1 VKDMKLLIVDDN
13 PDNIEILKY
22 KLRQVDSTYNIME
35 SHTGLDAIEKV
46 KKDIPDIIL
55 LDIMMPGMDG
65 FEVAKTIKKIFPD
78 NFIPIIMV
86 TAREDVDSKIRGL
99 ASGGDDYLTKPF
111 EITELQARIKS
122 LMRIR
127 ELQNKIAEMN
137 KKILV
142 SERLSA
148 VVATVATLNHE
159 INNPLCSMLLDL
171 QMLQLNKEFNA
182 IPIEI
187 QEKIKKIETSAARI
201 ADITKKLSDLQEIS
215 IKEYIGKSEI
225 LDVDK

>member
-1 VKDMKLLIVDDN
+1 MKLLIVDDN

>member
-1 VKDMKLLIVDDN
+1 MKLLIVDDN

-22 KLRQVDSTYNIME
+22 KLRQVDDSYSIIE
-35 SHTGLDAIEKV
+35 SNAGLDALEKV
-46 KKDIPDIIL
+46 KNEKPDIIL

-65 FEVAKTIKKIFPD
+65 FEVAKRIKSSFPD
-78 NFIPIIMV
+78 DFIPIIMV

-127 ELQNKIAEMN
+127 ELQDKITEMN
-137 KKILV
+137 EKLLV

-171 QMLQLNKEFNA
+171 QMLQLSSAFGS
-182 IPIEI
+182 IPQEI
-187 QEKIKKIETSAARI
+187 QEKIKKIESSAARI
-201 ADITKKLSDLQEIS
+201 ADITKKLSELQEIS
-215 IKEYIGKSEI
+215 TKEYVGKSELI
-225 LDVDK
+225 EVKK

>member
-1 VKDMKLLIVDDN
+1 MKLLIVDDN

-22 KLRQVDSTYNIME
+22 KLRQVDDSYSIIE
-35 SHTGLDAIEKV
+35 SNAGLDALEKV
-46 KKDIPDIIL
+46 KNEKPDIIL

-65 FEVAKTIKKIFPD
+65 FEVAKRIKSNFPD
-78 NFIPIIMV
+78 DFIPIIMV

-127 ELQNKIAEMN
+127 ELQDKITEMN
-137 KKILV
+137 EKLLV

-171 QMLQLNKEFNA
+171 QMLQLSSAFGS
-182 IPIEI
+182 IPQEI
-187 QEKIKKIETSAARI
+187 QEKIKKIESSAARI
-201 ADITKKLSDLQEIS
+201 ADITKKLSELQEIS
-215 IKEYIGKSEI
+215 TKEYVGRSELI
-225 LDVDK
+225 EVKK

>member
-1 VKDMKLLIVDDN
+1 MKLLIVDDN

-22 KLRQVDSTYNIME
+22 KLRQVDDSYTIME
-35 SHTGLDAIEKV
+35 SNTGTDALEKI
-46 KKDIPDIIL
+46 KKNKPDVIL
-55 LDIMMPGMDG
+55 LDIIMPGMDG
-65 FEVAKTIKKIFPD
+65 FEVAKKIKSSFPD
-78 NFIPIIMV
+78 DFIPIIMV

-127 ELQNKIAEMN
+127 ELQDKINEMN
-137 KKILV
+137 KKLLV

-148 VVATVATLNHE
+148 VIATVATLNHE

-171 QMLQLNKEFNA
+171 QMLQLSADFIS
-182 IPIEI
+182 IPQDI
-187 QEKIKKIETSAARI
+187 QEKIKKIEASAARI
-201 ADITKKLSDLQEIS
+201 ADITKKLSELQEIS
-215 IKEYIGKSEI
+215 TKEYVGKSEI
-225 LDVDK
+225 IEVKK

>member
-1 VKDMKLLIVDDN
+1 MKLLIVDDN

-22 KLRQVDSTYNIME
+22 KLRQVDNTYNIME
-35 SHTGLDAIEKV
+35 SHTGQDAIAKV
-46 KKDIPDIIL
+46 KKEIPDIIL

-65 FEVAKTIKKIFPD
+65 FEVAKTIKKSYPD
-78 NFIPIIMV
+78 KFIPIIMV

-127 ELQNKIAEMN
+127 ELQDKIAEMN
-137 KKILV
+137 KKVLV

-171 QMLQLNKEFNA
+171 QMLQLSKEFEN
-182 IPIEI
+182 IPTAI
-187 QEKIKKIETSAARI
+187 QEKIKKIELSASRI

-215 IKEYIGKSEI
+215 VKEYIGKSEI

>member
-22 KLRQVDSTYNIME
+22 KLRQVDSTYNIRE